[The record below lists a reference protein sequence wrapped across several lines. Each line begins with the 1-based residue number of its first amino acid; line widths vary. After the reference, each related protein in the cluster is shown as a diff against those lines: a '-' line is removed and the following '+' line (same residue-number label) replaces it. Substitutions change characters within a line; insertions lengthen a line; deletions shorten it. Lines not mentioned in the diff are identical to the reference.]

1 MDAAQI
7 AYYETLLACPAWS
20 VALFAGL
27 AAVYGSLLLVQ
38 FFTRPP
44 PPPPAAATT
53 AKDGTRVGSEAEFAA
68 FQRRW
73 AVVYTTI
80 MLADWLQG
88 THMYA
93 LYSSYDLS
101 KDDIG
106 NLFLA
111 GFGSGALFSTVIGP
125 FVDRFGRKAGCVF
138 YCVLEVRRRRRRAHR
153 HALSAARAGRPR
165 APAPRARA
173 QLVINCLEHAHT
185 FRLLLLGRVLG
196 GISTSL
202 LFSAFESW
210 LVSEHR
216 RRGFP
221 EQWLERTFSANGALN
236 GVTAIAAGLLAQLLT
251 ANLRMGS
258 IGPFRGAIGLTALAL
273 LQILSWDENY
283 GDRQAQ
289 VGASLRLAL
298 VRMSSQR
305 SLWLLGLVQ
314 SLFEGA
320 MYTFVFNW
328 VRRQPAR
335 PLAAARPRADAPS
348 ARPPRPCAGAGARAA
363 GAAKQPRALPA
374 RPRLR
379 LLHAVHRLGLR
390 ALRARCAQARRAADR
405 RAHPRRRHGRA
416 CRARA
421 RRLVWRGARRLLRL
435 RGVLRRV
442 RARLRDAAL
451 EVGAGLPGRASPA
464 PACRAVLRPVLIRPS
479 RLCVRAG

>member
-335 PLAAARPRADAPS
+335 PLAAARPRLT
-348 ARPPRPCAGAGARAA
+348 PPP
-363 GAAKQPRALPA
+363 PA
-374 RPRLR
+374 RL
-379 LLHAVHRLGLR
+379 
-390 ALRARCAQARRAADR
+390 
-405 RAHPRRRHGRA
+405 GRA
-416 CRARA
+416 QVPVLEPLAPPNSRAPFPHGLVFACFMLCIASGSALFELAA
-421 RRLVWRGARRLLRL
+421 RRLDARQTVALTL
-435 RGVLRRV
+435 GV
-442 RARLRDAAL
+442 ATAAL
-451 EVGAGLPGRASPA
+451 AAPVLVGSFGAVLAAFCVFEACCGAFGPGCATLRSRWA
-464 PACRAVLRPVLIRPS
+464 PGCRAAPRPRRPAAPRSAPSSSAPS